1 MKGGQYPDPDEKRTS
16 QQLREELEILK
27 HKLHLARPHEG
38 KEILRQI
45 KEIQLEL
52 TRRLQNGRND

>member
-1 MKGGQYPDPDEKRTS
+1 MKGGQYPDPDEKRTG
-16 QQLREELEILK
+16 QQLRDELDILQ
-27 HKLHLARPHEG
+27 HKLHIARPQEA

-45 KEIQLEL
+45 REIQLEL